1 MEKIS
6 DIQILE
12 FKYDS
17 EEERSKHV
25 ELMES
30 RGYEC
35 SGQLKRSDDSIMSRS
50 MNYYWYAK
58 FSKSS

>member
-30 RGYEC
+30 SGYEC
-35 SGQLKRSDDSIMSRS
+35 SGQVRRSDDSMMSSNRD
-50 MNYYWYAK
+50 YYWYAQ
-58 FSKSS
+58 FSKSR